1 MEKKYLFKI
10 NLDMKMP
17 CSFNINQNKSLLNN
31 TLENP
36 KLALPKKK
44 EANFIKNEERK
55 EITNDFLGK
64 KVRFNIQKEI
74 GLQGNKI
81 FNITRYRK
89 KAQRWNKIEK
99 FKFLEVLYFFGG
111 KWKVIKKHIKSRSDS
126 QVRSY
131 AQTFFLK
138 LRKFNDDSLGIDFT
152 KDSNKNNNEILKK
165 LKEIIDNS
173 KYQDILYILSQKL
186 SKEKKVKNKRKT
198 KNNTYID
205 NILSNFSSKIPIKG
219 KYLNSIVSYAHDANI
234 NINEAKDISK
244 FAQNLDYSNSWKEL
258 KLNNINLK
266 NNINEAIKEK
276 YEENE
281 RNTASKDH
289 ENNGNELSST
299 IQNKIDLNDCC
310 LNQNYSENIDNSFN
324 NNNFGQKSV
333 NNEVLFSSK
342 TLEEINN
349 YWNFNCNILENEKD
363 ENSKEAFETNSFN
376 FLKNF
381 FDN

>member
-1 MEKKYLFKI
+1 
-10 NLDMKMP
+10 MKMP

-81 FNITRYRK
+81 FNVTRYRK
-89 KAQRWNKIEK
+89 KAQRWNKIER
-99 FKFLEVLYFFGG
+99 FKFLEALYFFGG

-173 KYQDILYILSQKL
+173 KYQDILYILSEKL

-289 ENNGNELSST
+289 ETNGNELSST

-324 NNNFGQKSV
+324 NNNFGQKCV

-349 YWNFNCNILENEKD
+349 YWNFNCNILENEKG